1 MAQTVAD
8 VMTRN
13 PVTIERDES
22 AAEAAR
28 LMARGDMGD
37 VIVTDNG
44 TVSGIVTDRDI
55 AVRLV
60 AEDKDPRTPV
70 AEIISDSELVTATP
84 DMPLDQAVRLMRSR
98 AVRRLPVVQQGRAVG
113 VLSLGDLAME
123 RDQDSALADISVAE
137 GNA

>member
-1 MAQTVAD
+1 MA
-8 VMTRN
+8 
-13 PVTIERDES
+13 S
-22 AAEAAR
+22 
-28 LMARGDMGD
+28 
-37 VIVTDNG
+37 IVTDNG

-123 RDQDSALADISVAE
+123 RDQNSALADISVAE